1 MITQTLDLNLIP
13 GRVLPLV
20 NVSQYDKDSRTL
32 EFTIYNGDQTFDL
45 TGLSAYIQGLKP
57 DGHGFNYSANISAG
71 KITADITEQMT
82 AVSGRVMCEV
92 IIMDGTDRI
101 GTGNFILN
109 VERAAMPDN
118 ADMSASE
125 YSYIQELIEDAQ
137 AAQTAAEES
146 AEDAE
151 AWAVGKRNG
160 TDVPATDPTY
170 QNNAKYYADQAQIY
184 AQGALKYK
192 GSVLF
197 ANIPTTGM
205 TEGDMYNIEDDFTTD
220 NRFQEGA
227 GIEVAAG
234 SNIAWNA
241 NNKWDVLAV
250 VAPGVASFNGRTGAV
265 TPESGDYD
273 ITDISATGGSEGQI
287 PMVDSNGDIA
297 LTDLPDTDI
306 KSAKNASLAALTFP
320 GSCLLTTHYGMSEQN
335 GTPTPSSPVAI
346 TNAKANYRDCGK
358 NLFPISS
365 FSTQTVNGITFTNN
379 NDGTWGISGTNDGT
393 NVSSKTIL
401 AFDDKAEGMKVNCSS
416 QYAYRIRYQVS
427 KNDSTYIGEQLFYD
441 STVIVAF
448 PSGSTYASIQLNVN
462 KNVAI
467 TGTETVYPIMTLPDV
482 TDSTYEPYNGEEI
495 NTNLTLRAI
504 EVTSSDDYNLV
515 KDGKYY
521 IADTL
526 EKIDGGYQITRRIG
540 TQTGGTVDWWGDR
553 TTAQQMNITLVNPA
567 RTNRPNLLSNMFI
580 RTTNTT
586 DYTDGK
592 IFLATSGQQICC
604 LVADASITSKATAQ
618 TWVDTNNPIFVYP
631 LATPTT
637 EAVSSENAKK
647 LLSLKSHETSTYIS
661 QTEDTEGVMVIE
673 YPTSELTSKAL
684 TGYVKAEKNGILL
697 DEFLCGQTTAGTYS
711 VSATVDANE
720 KVTYAWT

>member
-13 GRVLPLV
+13 GRVLPMV

-32 EFTIYNGDQTFDL
+32 EFTIYNGDQSFDL
-45 TGLSAYIQGLKP
+45 TGLSVYIQGLKP

-109 VERAAMPDN
+109 VEKAAMPDN
-118 ADMSASE
+118 ADMSESD
-125 YSYIQELIEDAQ
+125 YSYIEELIEDAQ

-197 ANIPTTGM
+197 ANIPATGM

-241 NNKWDVLAV
+241 NSKWDVLTV

-265 TPESGDYD
+265 TPASGDYD

-287 PMVDSNGDIA
+287 PMVDSNGD
-297 LTDLPDTDI
+297 LTLTNLPDTDT
-306 KSAKNASLAALTFP
+306 KSVKDTSIAELTSAGNALPLTI
-320 GSCLLTTHYGMSEQN
+320 YGQSTQN

-346 TNAKANYRDCGK
+346 ESASADFKCVGK
-358 NLFPISS
+358 NLLAYPYYE
-365 FSTQTVNGITFTNN
+365 TTKTVNGITFTDNGDGSVTVSGIASADAIFRPHMRQEGEN
-379 NDGTWGISGTNDGT
+379 NDFKLENGN
-393 NVSSKTIL
+393 
-401 AFDDKAEGMKVNCSS
+401 
-416 QYAYRIRYQVS
+416 
-427 KNDSTYIGEQLFYD
+427 YIFTGC
-441 STVIVAF
+441 
-448 PSGSTYASIQLNVN
+448 PSGGSSSSYFIIVYRTDENNAYKEYGRDYGEGLSFTVNGDYFSTESANIGIDIGIKSGQDFTTPKTFYPMIRLAS
-462 KNVAI
+462 
-467 TGTETVYPIMTLPDV
+467 V
-482 TDSTYEPYNGEEI
+482 TDSTYEPYKHTDI
-495 NTNLTLRAI
+495 TTSLTLRAI
-504 EVTSSDDYNLV
+504 EVTSSDPYNLV

-521 IADTL
+521 IADT
-526 EKIDGGYQITRRIG
+526 IDWDEVDGYTLTKRIQEFTVNGTEDWNYNQTAGQERFDITIDKLNIPRNKYNG
-540 TQTGGTVDWWGDR
+540 KGMSDHFYC
-553 TTAQQMNITLVNPA
+553 NITGNSGTWGSFRISNGSTQFVIVTNNDLVMASLADFLTWLGNNNTTFEYILETPTKTSLTSA
-567 RTNRPNLLSNMFI
+567 QAKALLSM
-580 RTTNTT
+580 RTY
-586 DYTDGK
+586 DES
-592 IFLATSGQQICC
+592 TSI
-604 LVADASITSKATAQ
+604 DAVNSPAPVLELEYAKTR
-618 TWVDTNNPIFVYP
+618 
-631 LATPTT
+631 TP
-637 EAVSSENAKK
+637 A
-647 LLSLKSHETSTYIS
+647 L
-661 QTEDTEGVMVIE
+661 
-673 YPTSELTSKAL
+673 AL
-684 TGYVKAEKNGILL
+684 TGHNMAHINAIDIG
-697 DEFLCGQTTAGTYS
+697 DM
-711 VSATVDANE
+711 
-720 KVTYAWT
+720 